1 MSAAPGPFLR
11 PTHPQRRRRRPAFLR
26 LLGRLMRVLP
36 VLSLPT
42 AAWFWFTDG
51 TTFALQ
57 AVETE
62 GSPRIS
68 RDWVEQTVAPEMG
81 SNLLLLPLDRVRR
94 RLEQHPWLGRVEA
107 RKELPSVL
115 RVVVEEKVAAAVLE
129 TDDGFYFVDAAGKRI
144 ARFEPGDSAGTLP
157 RIAAGATAVGISP
170 ALATSEAASVRGA
183 LVVERELEEQDGPD
197 WRLPLLW
204 VEVVGDDDFR
214 IYLDQVPFSILVRS
228 ESVAQRV
235 RLLERLRPE
244 ILDRVEGIA
253 EVDLR
258 FESRVIVRPGPPP
271 PEREP
276 AKAVVVSTGDAQPA
290 DTDPVEP
297 ATASKRST
305 VWDPQPK
312 ET

>member
-1 MSAAPGPFLR
+1 MSTAAGPFLR
-11 PTHPQRRRRRPAFLR
+11 PTHPQRRRRRPAMLRATLR
-26 LLGRLMRVLP
+26 LARVLP
-36 VLSLPT
+36 ALSIPA

-57 AVETE
+57 AVETA

-68 RDWVEQTVAPEMG
+68 PDWVEQALEPELG
-81 SNLLLLPLDRVRR
+81 ANLLALPLDRVRR
-94 RLEQHPWLGRVEA
+94 RLQAHPWVGRIEA

-115 RVVVEEKVAAAVLE
+115 RVVVEERVARAVLE
-129 TDDGFYFVDAAGKRI
+129 TDDGLYFVDGDGVRI
-144 ARFEPGDSAGTLP
+144 ARFEPTDSAGDLP
-157 RIAAGATAVGISP
+157 RIAAGATAIGISP
-170 ALATSEAASVRGA
+170 ALATSEAASVRRA
-183 LVVERELEEQDGPD
+183 LTVERELMEEEGPD

-214 IYLDQVPFSILVRS
+214 LYLGELPFSILVRS
-228 ESVAQRV
+228 EGVAQRL

-244 ILDRVEGIA
+244 ILERAGALA

-258 FESRVIVRPGPPP
+258 FDRRVIVRPGEPPP
-271 PEREP
+271 VDAPPP
-276 AKAVVVSTGDAQPA
+276 AAASTADGAPPA
-290 DTDPVEP
+290 AGEP
-297 ATASKRST
+297 ATESKRST